1 MPFEQ
6 KDRSGDWMSLRDIA
20 RSGFKVLVA
29 RGFLENDDNNTF
41 KGNPSPR
48 HIIHGTINDAEYQI
62 GSPKSGSR
70 PLDLEDMADY
80 LDKAEPGS
88 YIEFTVDEIKLEGGN
103 TFNAIVVV
111 NTFDA

>member
-1 MPFEQ
+1 
-6 KDRSGDWMSLRDIA
+6 
-20 RSGFKVLVA
+20 
-29 RGFLENDDNNTF
+29 
-41 KGNPSPR
+41 
-48 HIIHGTINDAEYQI
+48 
-62 GSPKSGSR
+62 
-70 PLDLEDMADY
+70 LEDMADY